1 MVEKVIWSSKAR
13 TDLDEIYLSLSEYSE
28 KYANQWVERL
38 FSKIELLEKF
48 PEIGAIIPEKE
59 ISFIR
64 ETYVGNFKIAY
75 SYLNSQLTILRIV
88 HKGSPFGK
96 I

>member
-48 PEIGAIIPEKE
+48 PEIGIIIPEKE

-75 SYLNSQLTILRIV
+75 SYLNNQLTILRIV
-88 HKGSPFGK
+88 HKGFPFGK

>member
-1 MVEKVIWSSKAR
+1 M
-13 TDLDEIYLSLSEYSE
+13 SLSEDFE
-28 KYANQWVERL
+28 KFANQWVERI

-48 PEIGAIIPEKE
+48 PKIGAIVPKKE

-64 ETYVGNFKIAY
+64 ETYLENFKIAY
-75 SYLNSQLTILRIV
+75 SYFNNQLTIIRIV

>member
-1 MVEKVIWSSKAR
+1 M
-13 TDLDEIYLSLSEYSE
+13 SLSEDFE
-28 KYANQWVERL
+28 KFANQWVERI

-48 PEIGAIIPEKE
+48 PEIGAIVSEKE
-59 ISFIR
+59 VSIIR
-64 ETYVGNFKIAY
+64 ETYLENFKIAY
-75 SYLNSQLTILRIV
+75 SYFNNQLTIIRIV

>member
-48 PEIGAIIPEKE
+48 PEIGVIIPEKE

-75 SYLNSQLTILRIV
+75 SYLNNQLTILRIV

>member
-1 MVEKVIWSSKAR
+1 MVEKVICSSKAR

-48 PEIGAIIPEKE
+48 PEIGAIIP
-59 ISFIR
+59 
-64 ETYVGNFKIAY
+64 
-75 SYLNSQLTILRIV
+75 
-88 HKGSPFGK
+88 
-96 I
+96 